1 MICECKFK
9 SKESLTIGKS
19 MRKKLRVIESQED
32 LEAGAGGEVE
42 EENSIQRRRLTEVKT
57 TKQKKKGNV
66 VWWHPKEED
75 ERMKDLRTHCVTDN
89 G

>member
-1 MICECKFK
+1 
-9 SKESLTIGKS
+9 
-19 MRKKLRVIESQED
+19 MRKKLRVIESQGD
-32 LEAGAGGEVE
+32 LEAGAGGEAEAE
-42 EENSIQRRRLTEVKT
+42 EVENSIQRRRLTEVKT

-75 ERMKDLRTHCVTDN
+75 ERMKECRTHCVTEH